1 MKVAGYVV
9 ASVGGVLGG
18 VALATPYCGV
28 QKGKNGV
35 GVFIGRFLTP
45 VRSVLQL
52 PFGQEGRLPL
62 I

>member
-28 QKGKNGV
+28 QKGTNGV
-35 GVFIGRFLTP
+35 GVFCWESFDSCAISVTATL
-45 VRSVLQL
+45 RSR
-52 PFGQEGRLPL
+52 G
-62 I
+62 